1 MSPSGAGYALA
12 VLFAIN
18 LMNFFDR
25 QILGAVGEQIRREW
39 CTRRYRAG
47 RAGDRVHLLY
57 AFVGVPFGRLADRG
71 VRKHIL
77 AGGVFIWSLLT
88 AASGLARNF
97 WELFVV
103 RLGVGVGEASCA
115 PAAISLIGD
124 LFRTQHRARA
134 TATFMLG
141 LPIGLG
147 LSFLVGGYVGQRWGW
162 RAALFIAAVPGIAV
176 RRRRALHSRAGA
188 RDGRRAQGRA
198 SAVVQDRRTSWC
210 CRSRRCGGS
219 SRPERCTTSTCM
231 RSGRFSRR
239 SSSGITA

>member
-1 MSPSGAGYALA
+1 MPGATYALA

-39 CTRRYRAG
+39 G
-47 RAGDRVHLLY
+47 LGDTALGALGTAFTLLY

-77 AGGVFIWSLLT
+77 AGGVFVWSLLT

-124 LFRTQHRARA
+124 LYRTQHRARA

-147 LSFLVGGYVGQRWGW
+147 LSFLVGGIVGQRWGW
-162 RAALFIAAVPGIAV
+162 RAALFVAAAPGPLV
-176 RRRRALHSRAGA
+176 RHCRALHQRAAAGH
-188 RDGRRAQGRA
+188 GRRAPGRRASGGRA
-198 SAVVQDRRTSWC
+198 RPTGWC
-210 CRSRRCGGS
+210 CRFRRCGGS
-219 SRPERCTTSTCM
+219 SSRARCTTSTCM
-231 RSGRFSRR
+231 RSAPSSRR
-239 SSSGITA
+239 S